1 MKTLFL
7 CKIGCIPLI
16 ILTIFIFGCAAVP
29 KKPTPEK
36 APEKAPEKVPERV
49 PEKDPFSVFPE
60 QYRQR
65 ASEYE
70 KNNELPKALRCWEI
84 VNAFQPTNEEVT
96 RRIATLKTRIRT
108 LADQHFKTGL
118 SHYQNQS
125 VAAARKEFLLTL
137 YYDPDHTEALVYLKK
152 KLTAEDFILYEV
164 MPGDTLKEIAKKIY
178 NDPQKEFL
186 IAYFNDLAIDPKL
199 VPKTTLRLPALEA
212 PQLKPKTEPKG
223 IPMDP
228 KELLVEPK
236 GTKGQK
242 EQKEMMGRAVAYF
255 KANKY
260 RETGG
265 LTEDILLTD
274 PSNMEAR
281 DLKNASYYEMGKRLY
296 RGRKYQEALEQFNHV
311 DSGYRDSKE
320 LIASTKKQ
328 LAEVHYISG
337 IKFFTEENL
346 DKAVEEWQETL
357 KLNPQH
363 PKAKGDMENAVRLR
377 EKLKE
382 IK

>member
-7 CKIGCIPLI
+7 CKIGCISLI
-16 ILTIFIFGCAAVP
+16 ILTMLIFGCAAVP
-29 KKPTPEK
+29 QKPASEK
-36 APEKAPEKVPERV
+36 A
-49 PEKDPFSVFPE
+49 PFSVFPE
-60 QYRQR
+60 QYRQQ
-65 ASEYE
+65 AIKYGKS
-70 KNNELPKALRCWEI
+70 NELPNALRCWEI
-84 VNAFQPTNEEVT
+84 VKAFQPTNEEVI
-96 RRIATLKTRIRT
+96 RKIATLKTQIRT
-108 LADQHFKTGL
+108 LADQHFKKGL

-137 YYDPDHTEALVYLKK
+137 YYNPDHTEALLYLKK
-152 KLTAEDFILYEV
+152 KLTEEDFILYEV
-164 MPGDTLKEIAKKIY
+164 MPGDTLREIAKKIY

-186 IAYFNDLAIDPKL
+186 VAYFNDLGKDPKL
-199 VPKTTLRLPALEA
+199 VPKTTLRLPALET
-212 PQLKPKTEPKG
+212 PQLKPTTEPK
-223 IPMDP
+223 
-228 KELLVEPK
+228 E
-236 GTKGQK
+236 TKGLK
-242 EQKEMMGRAVAYF
+242 ERKEMMGRAVAYF

-260 RETGG
+260 RETVA

-274 PSNMEAR
+274 PSNKEAR
-281 DLKNASYYEMGKRLY
+281 DLTNASYYEMGKRFHQE
-296 RGRKYQEALEQFNHV
+296 GKYQEALEQFNHV

-337 IKFFTEENL
+337 IKYFTEENL

-363 PKAKGDMENAVRLR
+363 PKAKGDIENAAKLLQ
-377 EKLKE
+377 KLKE

>member
-1 MKTLFL
+1 ML
-7 CKIGCIPLI
+7 
-16 ILTIFIFGCAAVP
+16 IFGCAAVP
-29 KKPTPEK
+29 QKSTPEK
-36 APEKAPEKVPERV
+36 GPERA

-60 QYRQR
+60 QYRRQ
-65 ASEYE
+65 AIEYE
-70 KNNELPKALRCWEI
+70 KSNELPKALRCWEI
-84 VNAFQPTNEEVT
+84 VKVFQPTNEEVI
-96 RRIATLKTRIRT
+96 RKIATLKTQIRT
-108 LADQHFKTGL
+108 LADQHFKKGW

-137 YYDPDHTEALVYLKK
+137 YFNPDHTEALLYLKK
-152 KLTAEDFILYEV
+152 KLTEEDFILYEV
-164 MPGDTLKEIAKKIY
+164 MPGDTLTEIAKKIY

-186 IAYFNDLAIDPKL
+186 IAYFNDLGRDLKL
-199 VPKTTLRLPALEA
+199 VPKTILRLPALET
-212 PQLKPKTEPKG
+212 PQLKPTTEPKV

-228 KELLVEPK
+228 QKLLVEPK
-236 GTKGQK
+236 ETKGLK
-242 EQKEMMGRAVAYF
+242 ERKEMMGRAVAYF

-260 RETGG
+260 RETVA

-274 PSNMEAR
+274 PSNKEAR
-281 DLKNASYYEMGKRLY
+281 GLTNASYYEMGKRFHQ
-296 RGRKYQEALEQFNHV
+296 GGKYQEALEQFNHV

-337 IKFFTEENL
+337 IKYFTEENL
-346 DKAVEEWQETL
+346 DKAVAEWQETL

-363 PKAKGDMENAVRLR
+363 PKAKGDIENAAKLLQ
-377 EKLKE
+377 KLKE